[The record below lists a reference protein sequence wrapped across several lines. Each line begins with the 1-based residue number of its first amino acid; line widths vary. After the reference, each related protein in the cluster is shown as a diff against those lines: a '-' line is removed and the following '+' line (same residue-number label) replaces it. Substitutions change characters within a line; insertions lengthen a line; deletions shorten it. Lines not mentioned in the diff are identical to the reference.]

1 MVPPSAALVAMEA
14 GARRD
19 AIDDALA
26 RLMAEGLATSEEVPG
41 SKVNVLEH
49 FLLSF
54 CHWNRLTVVAPSYV

>member
-49 FLLSF
+49 F
-54 CHWNRLTVVAPSYV
+54 